1 MKVVVR
7 AAVVVALAATGLVA
21 PTVSFDAAQAAP
33 RPVAP
38 QLHRLSVHG
47 IDRAAARAVDAFA
60 AAQSGDVPAAV
71 ANELDPQAAVPVP
84 SDVPATPQ
92 PADPA
97 DVAALDAPTAT
108 AHFVAAGVTWDPGQD
123 VTVTEVALRVREA
136 GRWSAW
142 QSLAQSAEGVPG
154 ERPGTE
160 PLLTN
165 GADGVQVRVTTQD
178 GEPAPQGLRVDL
190 VDPGSSPADGQAEPS
205 APAAS
210 AQAATGDVLQPK
222 IVTRTQWGADESLGS
237 PWPDVSSRLS
247 AMYLHHT
254 AGSNSYTKAQAAAQV
269 RAIYAFHVKGRG
281 WPDIGYQF
289 LVDRFGTIYQ
299 GRRDAVRD
307 LPIGAQAGG
316 YNTDTIGVS
325 AMGNFQ
331 TAKPTSAMVA
341 SIEKVFAWEAYTHK
355 LNVLGKTTLIT
366 GSSTG
371 SDTRAKKGAKV
382 TVPVLLG
389 HRDTNGTACP
399 GTNLYAKLPTI
410 RKVVAAR
417 VDAAVATYGSPRPPL
432 AAPTAV
438 APPATQYPVQWASS
452 ATYAWKPVP
461 GAVRYQVLTSSSAL
475 TETGPDLRSWTVYA
489 TVSGTSAKVTTDAGR
504 TRAIAVRGLDSV
516 GRRGPVT
523 EIAQVSRTVPWS
535 SVVVSSVWAK
545 HTDAG
550 VTSYRTT
557 TQGTLKVKVT
567 QARALS
573 LQVRG
578 DVAGR
583 LAVWTGA
590 GVLGSVTVPA
600 GSPTAVRTLT
610 LTFPQV
616 VTGTVTLQRAEGTVD
631 VVGLGFP
638 RPRVT
643 DPSLSHVLP
652 PAKPA
657 TVALARSDAPVKL
670 GTSLR
675 LRWKA
680 VAGATSYEVLA
691 RHAVPGKGFTST
703 WTRVATSSSTSAT
716 VRLTSR
722 GYSWLYAVRAVNAGG
737 RSPLARF
744 ATTTRPLSNA
754 DVKRSTGWSAV
765 TVAAAYGHKELRA
778 STAGRTLTV
787 TKKGVNV
794 RHVAVVVDA
803 APGRGRL
810 AVYVAGKRVGTIS
823 TAAATSQVQ
832 RVAVLDLPAQRSGTV
847 VLRTLDHKPV
857 RVSAVVLA
865 R

>member
-1 MKVVVR
+1 VRLVVR

-38 QLHRLSVHG
+38 ELHRVTVHG
-47 IDRAAARAVDAFA
+47 VDRAAARAHGAFA
-60 AAQSGDVPAAV
+60 AAVSGEVPADV
-71 ANELDPQAAVPVP
+71 ANRLDPEAAVPLP
-84 SDVPATPQ
+84 SQPPAQPA

-123 VTVTEVALRVREA
+123 VTVTEVALRVRES
-136 GRWSAW
+136 GTWSAW
-142 QSLAQSAEGVPG
+142 QSLAQTAEGVPG

-165 GADGVQVRVTTQD
+165 GADGVQVRVTTAD
-178 GEPAPQGLRVDL
+178 GGPAPTGLRVDL

-205 APAAS
+205 TPVAS
-210 AQAATGDVLQPK
+210 AQAATGDVLRPK
-222 IVTRTQWGADESLGS
+222 IVTRAQWGADESLGS
-237 PWPDVSSRLS
+237 SWPDVSSRLS

-254 AGSNSYTKAQAAAQV
+254 AGSNTYTKAQAAAQV

-299 GRRDAVRD
+299 GRRDAIAD

-331 TAKPTSAMVA
+331 TAKPSAAMLA
-341 SIEKVFAWEAYTHK
+341 SIEKVFAWEAYAHR
-355 LNVLGKTTLIT
+355 LDVRGRTTLIT
-366 GSSTG
+366 GTSTG
-371 SDTRAKKGAKV
+371 SDTRAKKGVKV

-399 GTNLYAKLPTI
+399 GTYLYAKLPTI
-410 RKVVAAR
+410 RKAVAAR
-417 VDAAVATYGSPRPPL
+417 VDAAVASYGSPRPAL

-438 APPATQYPVQWASS
+438 AATAAQVPVQWAGAS
-452 ATYAWKPVP
+452 TYAWRPVA

-475 TETGPDLRSWTVYA
+475 AEDGPDLRSWTVYA
-489 TVSGTSAKVTTDAGR
+489 TVTGTSASVATDAGR
-504 TRAIAVRGLDSV
+504 TRAIAVRGIDAS

-523 EIAQVSRTVPWS
+523 EIAQVSRAVPWS
-535 SVVVSSVWAK
+535 AVTVSSVWTR
-545 HTDAG
+545 HTEGG
-550 VTSYRTT
+550 VTSYTAATR
-557 TQGTLKVKVT
+557 GTLKVKVA
-567 QARALS
+567 QARAVS
-573 LQVRG
+573 VQVRG

-583 LAVWTGA
+583 LAVLSGST
-590 GVLGSVTVPA
+590 VLGTLDVPA

-610 LTFPQV
+610 LALPRTV
-616 VTGTVTLQRAEGTVD
+616 SGTLALQSAAGSLD
-631 VVGLGFP
+631 VVAFGFP

-643 DPSLSHVLP
+643 DPSLSNPLP
-652 PAKPA
+652 PARPK
-657 TVALARSDAPVKL
+657 TVAIAASQAPVVL

-675 LRWKA
+675 LRWQKA
-680 VAGATSYEVLA
+680 AGATSYEVMA
-691 RHAVPGKGFTST
+691 RHAVPGKGFGST
-703 WTRVATSSSTSAT
+703 WTRVATSSSTTAT
-716 VRLTSR
+716 VRMTAT
-722 GYSWLYAVRAVNAGG
+722 GYSWVFAVRAVGAGG
-737 RSPLARF
+737 RSPLARY
-744 ATTTRPLSNA
+744 ALTTRPVASG
-754 DVKRSTGWSAV
+754 DVTRSTGWSAKTV
-765 TVAAAYGHKELRA
+765 TAAYRHKELVA
-778 STAGRTLTV
+778 TTAGRTLTV

-823 TAAATSQVQ
+823 TASAKHQVQ
-832 RVAVLDLPAQRSGTV
+832 RVAVLDLPSKRSGKV
-847 VLRTLDHKPV
+847 VLRTLDHQPV

>member
-1 MKVVVR
+1 MHLVVR
-7 AAVVVALAATGLVA
+7 ATVVVALAATGLVA

-38 QLHRLSVHG
+38 QLHRLAVHG
-47 IDRAAARAVDAFA
+47 VDRAAARARGAFA
-60 AAQSGDVPAAV
+60 AAASGEVPAAV
-71 ANELDPQAAVPVP
+71 ANRLDPDAAVPLP
-84 SDVPATPQ
+84 SDPPATPA

-123 VTVTEVALRVREA
+123 VTVSEVALRVREQ

-142 QSLAQSAEGVPG
+142 QSLTQTVEGVPG

-165 GADGVQVRVTTQD
+165 GADGVQVRVSTAD
-178 GEPAPQGLRVDL
+178 GAPAPRGLRVDL

-210 AQAATGDVLQPK
+210 AQAATGDVLRPR
-222 IVTRTQWGADESLGS
+222 IVTRAQWGADESLGS

-254 AGSNSYTKAQAAAQV
+254 AGSNTYTKAQAAAQV
-269 RAIYAFHVKGRG
+269 RAIFAFHVKGRG

-299 GRRDAVRD
+299 GRRDAIAD

-325 AMGNFQ
+325 AIGNFQ
-331 TAKPTSAMVA
+331 TAKPSSAMVA
-341 SIEKVFAWEAYTHK
+341 SIERVFAWEAYAHK
-355 LNVLGKTTLIT
+355 LDVRGRTTLIT
-366 GSSTG
+366 GTSTG
-371 SDTRAKKGAKV
+371 SDTRAKAGAKV

-410 RKVVAAR
+410 RVVVAAK
-417 VDAAVATYGSPRPPL
+417 VDAAVASYGSPRPPL
-432 AAPTAV
+432 AAPAAV
-438 APPATQYPVQWASS
+438 APTAAQYPVQWAGS
-452 ATYAWKPVP
+452 ATYAWKPVA

-475 TETGPDLRSWTVYA
+475 AENGPDLRSWTVYA
-489 TVSGTSAKVTTDAGR
+489 TVAGTSAKVTTDAGR
-504 TRAIAVRGLDSV
+504 TRAIAVRGLDAS

-523 EIAQVSRTVPWS
+523 EIAQVSRAVPWS
-535 SVVVSSVWAK
+535 AVTLSSAWAAR
-545 HTDAG
+545 TDGG
-550 VTSYRTT
+550 VTSYRADAPAA
-557 TQGTLKVKVT
+557 LKVKVA
-567 QARALS
+567 QARALVVR
-573 LQVRG
+573 VRG
-578 DVAGR
+578 DVAGELAVSSGGTALGR
-583 LAVWTGA
+583 LAV
-590 GVLGSVTVPA
+590 PA
-600 GSPTAVRTLT
+600 GGPSEVRTLT
-610 LTFPQV
+610 LTLPHV
-616 VTGTVTLQRAEGTVD
+616 VTGTVTVQRSAGTVD

-643 DPSLSHVLP
+643 DPSLSNALP
-652 PAKPA
+652 PARP
-657 TVALARSDAPVKL
+657 VAVAIARGEAPVKL
-670 GTSLR
+670 GSSLR
-675 LRWKA
+675 LRWHA
-680 VAGATSYEVLA
+680 ASGATSYEVMA
-691 RHAVPGKGFTST
+691 RHAAPGTGFTST
-703 WTRVATSSSTSAT
+703 WTRVATSTSTSAT
-716 VRLTSR
+716 VRLTTR
-722 GYSWLYAVRAVNAGG
+722 GYSWAFAVRAVGAGG
-737 RSPLARF
+737 RSPLARY
-744 ATTTRPLSNA
+744 AITTRPLAGA
-754 DVKRSTGWSAV
+754 DLTRSAGW
-765 TVAAAYGHKELRA
+765 TVASVTRAYANKEYRA
-778 STAGRTLTV
+778 STAGRTLTADPR
-787 TKKGVNV
+787 GVGV

-823 TAAATSQVQ
+823 TAATTHQLH
-832 RVAVLDLPAQRSGTV
+832 RVAVLDLPSGRAGTV